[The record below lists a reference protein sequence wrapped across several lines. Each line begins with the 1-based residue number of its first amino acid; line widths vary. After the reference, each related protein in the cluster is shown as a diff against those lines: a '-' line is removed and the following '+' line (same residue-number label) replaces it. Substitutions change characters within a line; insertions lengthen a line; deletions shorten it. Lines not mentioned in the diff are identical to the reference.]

1 MFVMKSLSKV
11 LGIAILIPLV
21 ALLLSSCTH
30 DNDLI
35 GEIPPPDYQYGDDLI
50 SLETQWGF
58 DKTHSSV
65 RWESLYLGTSAL
77 LTGRFNEFSVESF
90 TFDEDDPANISFVGK
105 VVLSTVNTGEP
116 GRDQGCLLG
125 TFGTEVRDEAV
136 LTSKSVQFD
145 GNGGYN
151 VVADFDFHGRI
162 AEVDLHLTYAGL
174 THFDENS
181 GLFGAPFSVAG
192 FSGTFEFNALSDYLI
207 ESSNI
212 ADRVVVRCNLQFK
225 KSG

>member
-1 MFVMKSLSKV
+1 MKSLSRV
-11 LGIAILIPLV
+11 LGIVFLLPLV
-21 ALLLSSCTH
+21 MLFFSSCTH

-35 GEIPPPDYQYGDDLI
+35 GEIPPPEFQYGDDLI
-50 SLETQWGF
+50 SLETDWGF

-65 RWESLYLGTSAL
+65 RWESLYLGSSAL
-77 LTGRFNEFSVESF
+77 LTGRFNEFTVESF
-90 TFDEDDPANISFVGK
+90 TFDEDDPSNISFVGK

-145 GNGGYN
+145 GKGGYY
-151 VVADFDFHGRI
+151 VAADFDFHGRI
-162 AEVDLHLTYAGL
+162 AEVDVNLTYIGSSR
-174 THFDENS
+174 FDENS

-192 FSGTFEFNALSDYLI
+192 FTGTFEFNALSDYLI

-225 KSG
+225 KPG